1 MATSL
6 PEVVHEHHERLMT
19 TVDTL
24 PALGD
29 ALMKDA
35 PADLVPRFA
44 ETDAFFSSVLLPHLD
59 AAERAVYPELERMMQ
74 NRHSMT
80 PMRHEHQQV
89 RNLVADFHKMAAQLT
104 EPSHSLARKLSL
116 RRVIFRLYALLKI
129 HLVEE
134 ELYVG
139 IVNKGVTADVA
150 EVVAAALDHP
160 VGEAS

>member
-1 MATSL
+1 MSSNL
-6 PEVVHEHHERLMT
+6 PQVAHEHHERLMT

-29 ALMKDA
+29 ALMKDP
-35 PADLVPRFA
+35 PATLVPRFA
-44 ETDAFFSSVLLPHLD
+44 EVDAFFASVLLPHLD
-59 AAERAVYPELERMMQ
+59 AAERAIYPELERMMQ

-89 RNLVADFHKMAAQLT
+89 RNLVADFHAMTAQLS

-116 RRVIFRLYALLKI
+116 RRVIFRLYALLKV

-139 IVNKGVTADVA
+139 IVNKGVTADMADVL
-150 EVVAAALDHP
+150 AAGLDHP
-160 VGEAS
+160 ISGAG

>member
-1 MATSL
+1 MTSSL
-6 PEVVHEHHERLMT
+6 PQVAHEHHARIMH

-29 ALMKDA
+29 DLMTKTAEELA
-35 PADLVPRFA
+35 PRVA
-44 ETDAFFSSVLLPHLD
+44 EVDAFFSGVLLPHLE
-59 AAERAVYPELERMMQ
+59 AAEKAIYPELERMMQ

-80 PMRHEHQQV
+80 PMRHEHRQV
-89 RNLVADFHKMAAQLT
+89 RNLIADFHRLGGQLADA
-104 EPSHSLARKLSL
+104 SDNLARKLAL
-116 RRVIFRLYALLKI
+116 RRVIFRLYALLKV

-150 EVVAAALDHP
+150 DVLAAGLDHP
-160 VGEAS
+160 IATAG

>member
-6 PEVVHEHHERLMT
+6 PQVVHEHHERIMT

-24 PALGD
+24 PTLGD

-44 ETDAFFSSVLLPHLD
+44 ETDAFFSGVLLAHLD
-59 AAERAVYPELERMMQ
+59 AAERAIYPELERMMQ

-89 RNLVADFHKMAAQLT
+89 RGLVADFHKMAAQLT
-104 EPSHSLARKLSL
+104 EPNHSLARKLSL
-116 RRVIFRLYALLKI
+116 RRVIFRLYALLKV

-150 EVVAAALDHP
+150 DVLAAGLDHP
-160 VGEAS
+160 IADPT

>member
-1 MATSL
+1 MTNSL
-6 PEVVHEHHERLMT
+6 PQVVHEHHERLMT
-19 TVDTL
+19 MVDTL

-35 PADLVPRFA
+35 PAVLVARFA
-44 ETDAFFSSVLLPHLD
+44 ETDTFFTSVLLPHLE
-59 AAERAVYPELERMMQ
+59 AAEKAIYPELERMMQ

-89 RNLVADFHKMAAQLT
+89 RSLVADFHRLSAQLAA
-104 EPSHSLARKLSL
+104 PSQSLSRKLAL
-116 RRVIFRLYALLKI
+116 RRVIFQLYALLKI

-150 EVVAAALDHP
+150 EVLAAGLEHP
-160 VGEAS
+160 VTDAH